1 MFNCFFPLFPSP
13 IVSERTKTEKVLI
26 AEVLVQSDG
35 VPVIRPASQVVFI
48 DPRLEFR
55 SVTPSEQIKNGI
67 AKPTNSQ
74 NFLKPSFEDVER
86 VSAVLATID
95 DRFSYQAAL
104 DKFAASVS
112 ESETKEPEI
121 NESKTE

>member
-26 AEVLVQSDG
+26 AEVLVQADG
-35 VPVIRPASQVVFI
+35 VSVIRPASQVVFI

-67 AKPTNSQ
+67 AKSVNSES
-74 NFLKPSFEDVER
+74 FLKPSFEDVER

-95 DRFSYQAAL
+95 DKFSYQAAL
-104 DKFAASVS
+104 DKYAASVA
-112 ESETKEPEI
+112 EPKTDEPKTD
-121 NESKTE
+121 EPKTE

>member
-13 IVSERTKTEKVLI
+13 IICDRTKTEKVLI
-26 AEVLVQSDG
+26 AEVLVQADG

-67 AKPTNSQ
+67 AKSTNSQ
-74 NFLKPSFEDVER
+74 TFLKPSLEDVER

-104 DKFAASVS
+104 DKYAASVVEPKSDEPKPDEPKS
-112 ESETKEPEI
+112 E
-121 NESKTE
+121 